1 MKKCLQLSVLPLLL
15 SAVLFCSCKDDNP
28 GNPNPIVDASVQ
40 DAKVT
45 IDQANKRIDVLFYE
59 YNPLSAVEITFKF
72 VDGAYLYTPL
82 MKNPATLDLSNTKYG
97 STIVVQTGDDLVYY
111 DVYGAVDYPI
121 MGMVATAD
129 DGAIEGRVVFDQ
141 NTREITVEFNY
152 VIDPTKVNCTFSLS
166 PEGGKLISPTT
177 NPCVL
182 DMSKDQTI
190 TAESDKSGGPVTY
203 KLKAVESADASIVPD
218 GWEKV
223 SGYTMPSY
231 MALYKTN
238 MLYENEAYVLVADK
252 RAKFSVLSNGYKFL
266 TTLPEFYQQ
275 DPTATVIIN
284 CSATDD
290 MIVVDGQ
297 VVNQGRQTT
306 TAGFGVTKTGTVLIG
321 DNFKVEWDKVKQNDS
336 TAHYAMYAV
345 QSLIEKG
352 TRQDGLDAETKDAR
366 AAIGVT
372 SRGYYVFFV
381 CQKYTSPGITV
392 EQQRDIMADWACYY
406 AVGLQGGSGSCML
419 VGGQRT
425 IYSSKTDAS
434 TGLTDKDYYK
444 PVGCVGVLK

>member
-152 VIDPTKVNCTFSLS
+152 VIDPTQVNCEFTLS
-166 PEGGKLISPTT
+166 PEGGKLIGLT

-223 SGYTMPSY
+223 SGYNMPSY

-284 CSATDD
+284 GSATDD

-297 VVNQGRQTT
+297 VINQGRQTT
-306 TAGFGVTKTGTVLIG
+306 TAGFGVTKAGTILIG

-352 TRQDGLDAETKDAR
+352 TLQDGLDAETKDAR

>member
-152 VIDPTKVNCTFSLS
+152 VIDPTQVNCEFTLS
-166 PEGGKLISPTT
+166 PEGGKLIGLT

-284 CSATDD
+284 GSATDD

-297 VVNQGRQTT
+297 VINQGRQTT
-306 TAGFGVTKTGTVLIG
+306 TAGFGVTKAGTILIG

-352 TRQDGLDAETKDAR
+352 TLQDGLDAETKDAR

-434 TGLTDKDYYK
+434 TGLTGKDYYK

>member
-152 VIDPTKVNCTFSLS
+152 VIDPTQVNCEFTLS
-166 PEGGKLISPTT
+166 PEGGKLIGLT

-284 CSATDD
+284 GSATDD

-297 VVNQGRQTT
+297 VINQGRQTT
-306 TAGFGVTKTGTVLIG
+306 TAGFGVTKAGTILIG

-352 TRQDGLDAETKDAR
+352 TLQDGLDDETKDAR

>member
-152 VIDPTKVNCTFSLS
+152 VIDPTQVNCEFTLS
-166 PEGGKLISPTT
+166 PEGGKLIGLT

-284 CSATDD
+284 GSATDD

-297 VVNQGRQTT
+297 VINQGRQTT
-306 TAGFGVTKTGTVLIG
+306 TAGFGVTKAGTILIG

-352 TRQDGLDAETKDAR
+352 TLKDGLDAETKDAR

>member
-152 VIDPTKVNCTFSLS
+152 VIDPTQVNCEFTLS
-166 PEGGKLISPTT
+166 PEGGKLIGLT

-190 TAESDKSGGPVTY
+190 TAESDKSGDPVTY

-284 CSATDD
+284 GSATDD

-297 VVNQGRQTT
+297 VINQGRQTT
-306 TAGFGVTKTGTVLIG
+306 TAGFGVTKAGTILIG

-352 TRQDGLDAETKDAR
+352 TLEDGLDAETKDAR

>member
-59 YNPLSAVEITFKF
+59 YNPLSAVEITFLF

-152 VIDPTKVNCTFSLS
+152 VIDPTQVNCEFTLS
-166 PEGGKLISPTT
+166 PEGGKLIGLT

-284 CSATDD
+284 GSATDD

-297 VVNQGRQTT
+297 VINQGRQTT
-306 TAGFGVTKTGTVLIG
+306 TAGFGVTKAGTILIG

-352 TRQDGLDAETKDAR
+352 TLQDGLDAETKDAR

>member
-152 VIDPTKVNCTFSLS
+152 VIDPTQVNCEFTLS
-166 PEGGKLISPTT
+166 PEGGKLIGLT

-284 CSATDD
+284 GSATDD

-297 VVNQGRQTT
+297 VINQGRQTT
-306 TAGFGVTKTGTVLIG
+306 TAGFGVTKAGTILIG

-352 TRQDGLDAETKDAR
+352 TLRDGLDAETKDAR

>member
-15 SAVLFCSCKDDNP
+15 SAVLFCSCKDDNL

-152 VIDPTKVNCTFSLS
+152 VIDPTQVNCEFTLS
-166 PEGGKLISPTT
+166 PEGGKLIGLT

-218 GWEKV
+218 GWEKG

-284 CSATDD
+284 GSATDD

-297 VVNQGRQTT
+297 VINQGRQTT
-306 TAGFGVTKTGTVLIG
+306 TAGFGVTKAGTILIG

-352 TRQDGLDAETKDAR
+352 TLQDGLDAETKDAR

>member
-152 VIDPTKVNCTFSLS
+152 VIDPTQVNCEFTLS
-166 PEGGKLISPTT
+166 PEGGKLIGLT

-284 CSATDD
+284 GSATDD

-297 VVNQGRQTT
+297 VINQGRQTT
-306 TAGFGVTKTGTVLIG
+306 TAGFGVTKAGTILIG

-345 QSLIEKG
+345 QSLIEQG
-352 TRQDGLDAETKDAR
+352 TLQDGLDAETKDAR

>member
-45 IDQANKRIDVLFYE
+45 IDQANKRIDVLFHE

-152 VIDPTKVNCTFSLS
+152 VIDPTQVNCEFTLS
-166 PEGGKLISPTT
+166 PEGGKLIGLT

-284 CSATDD
+284 GSATDD

-297 VVNQGRQTT
+297 VINQGRQTT
-306 TAGFGVTKTGTVLIG
+306 TAGFGVTKAGTILIG

-352 TRQDGLDAETKDAR
+352 TLQDGLDAETKDAR

>member
-40 DAKVT
+40 DAEVT

-152 VIDPTKVNCTFSLS
+152 VIDPTQVNCEFTLS
-166 PEGGKLISPTT
+166 PEDGKLIGLT

-284 CSATDD
+284 GSATDD

-297 VVNQGRQTT
+297 VINQGRQTT
-306 TAGFGVTKTGTVLIG
+306 TAGFGVTKAGTILIG

-352 TRQDGLDAETKDAR
+352 TLQDGLDAETKDAR

-381 CQKYTSPGITV
+381 CQKYTSSGITV

>member
-152 VIDPTKVNCTFSLS
+152 VIDPTQVNCEFTLSL
-166 PEGGKLISPTT
+166 EGGKLIGLT

-284 CSATDD
+284 GSATDD

-297 VVNQGRQTT
+297 VINQGRQTT
-306 TAGFGVTKTGTVLIG
+306 TAGFGVTKAGTILIG

-352 TRQDGLDAETKDAR
+352 TLQDGLDAETKDAR

>member
-152 VIDPTKVNCTFSLS
+152 VIDPTQVNCEFTLS
-166 PEGGKLISPTT
+166 PEGGKLIGLT
-177 NPCVL
+177 NSCVL

-284 CSATDD
+284 GSATDD

-297 VVNQGRQTT
+297 VINQGRQTT
-306 TAGFGVTKTGTVLIG
+306 TAGFGVTKAGTILIG

-352 TRQDGLDAETKDAR
+352 TLQDGLDAETKDAR

>member
-111 DVYGAVDYPI
+111 DVYGSVDYPI

-152 VIDPTKVNCTFSLS
+152 VIDPTQVNCEFTLS
-166 PEGGKLISPTT
+166 PEGGKLIGLT

-284 CSATDD
+284 GSATDD

-297 VVNQGRQTT
+297 VINQGRQTT
-306 TAGFGVTKTGTVLIG
+306 TAGFGVTKAGTILIG

-352 TRQDGLDAETKDAR
+352 TLQDGLDAETKDAR

>member
-111 DVYGAVDYPI
+111 DVYGAVNYPI

-152 VIDPTKVNCTFSLS
+152 VIDPTQVNCEFTLS
-166 PEGGKLISPTT
+166 PEGGKLIGLT

-284 CSATDD
+284 GSATDD

-297 VVNQGRQTT
+297 VINQGRQTT
-306 TAGFGVTKTGTVLIG
+306 TAGFGVTKAGTILIG

-352 TRQDGLDAETKDAR
+352 TLQDGLDAETKDAR

>member
-82 MKNPATLDLSNTKYG
+82 MKNPASLDLSNTKYG

-152 VIDPTKVNCTFSLS
+152 VIDPTQVNCEFTLS
-166 PEGGKLISPTT
+166 PEGGKLIGLT

-284 CSATDD
+284 GSATDD

-297 VVNQGRQTT
+297 VINQGRQTT
-306 TAGFGVTKTGTVLIG
+306 TAGFGVTKAGTILIG

-352 TRQDGLDAETKDAR
+352 TLQDGLDAETKDAR

>member
-152 VIDPTKVNCTFSLS
+152 VIDPTQVNCEFTLS
-166 PEGGKLISPTT
+166 PEGGKLIGLT

-284 CSATDD
+284 GSATDD

-297 VVNQGRQTT
+297 VINQGRQTT
-306 TAGFGVTKTGTVLIG
+306 TAGFGVTKAGTILIG

-352 TRQDGLDAETKDAR
+352 TLQDGLDAETKDAR

-381 CQKYTSPGITV
+381 CQKYPSPGITV